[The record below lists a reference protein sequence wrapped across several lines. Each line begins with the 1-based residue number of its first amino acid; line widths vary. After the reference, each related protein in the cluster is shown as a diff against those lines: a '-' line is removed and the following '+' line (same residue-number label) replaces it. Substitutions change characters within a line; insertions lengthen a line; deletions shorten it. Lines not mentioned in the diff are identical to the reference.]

1 MNKLKKLVGSTKF
14 HVYLGN
20 PTGQP
25 IEIQQHGNT
34 YYRIE
39 LEKRHPIGSIYD
51 LVKLLYKYDARL
63 AAVKGNR
70 FKAYQFFFSRNDAL
84 NLLKEGYS
92 VISLGMLS
100 TLSFDEGYNQIVSSN
115 GERYEIESI
124 PPGSYAIALHEPR
137 LQKTFNRVKAERLFT
152 KALEDQKKGNAEK
165 NIQETEKKEQGIQL
179 SESVSKDDN
188 NNLWKF
194 VLTGA
199 ACFLGG
205 TIATT
210 AYFLNK

>member
-1 MNKLKKLVGSTKF
+1 MNKLKQLVGSTKF
-14 HVYLGN
+14 HVFLGN
-20 PTGQP
+20 PAESQP
-25 IEIQQHGNT
+25 IEIRKDGNM

-39 LEKRHPIGSIYD
+39 LGKKFKIGGFYGM
-51 LVKLLYKYDARL
+51 VQLLHRYDARL

-70 FKAYQFFFSRNDAL
+70 FKAYQFFFSKKDAI
-84 NLLKEGYS
+84 NMLKEGYS
-92 VISLGMLS
+92 VISLEMLS
-100 TLSFDEGYNQIVSSN
+100 TLSFDESYNQIVSSN
-115 GERYEIESI
+115 GKIYEIESI
-124 PPGSYAIALHEPR
+124 PPGSYAIALNEPR
-137 LQKTFNRVKAERLFT
+137 LPKTFKQVKAERLFA
-152 KALEDQKKGNAEK
+152 KALEGQKENADK
-165 NIQETEKKEQGIQL
+165 SIQETEEKEQDAQL
-179 SESVSKDDN
+179 SESVSKDGN